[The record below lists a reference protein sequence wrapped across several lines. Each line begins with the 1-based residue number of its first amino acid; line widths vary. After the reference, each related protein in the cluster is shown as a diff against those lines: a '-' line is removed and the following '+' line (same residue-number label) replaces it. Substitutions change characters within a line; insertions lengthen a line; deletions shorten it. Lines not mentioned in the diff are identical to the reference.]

1 MQKVTTF
8 RENRYLFKRRTMAD
22 NPALD
27 PKTAKILPWVV
38 AVAFFMQMLDGT
50 ILNTALPTMAKD
62 LHTNPLQMQSVVI
75 AYMLT
80 VALIIPASGWLADKF
95 GIKRVFLFAIA
106 LFTAGSLACGLSPT
120 LEVIVACRIIQ
131 GIGGALMVPV
141 GRLVVLRA
149 YPREQLVTVL
159 SFITIPGLIGPLIGP
174 TLGGFLVEYASW
186 HWIFFINIPVG
197 IIGILSTM
205 KYMPYL
211 ARGGEL
217 YPFDRIGF
225 ILFSTFMLTITLGLE
240 GIGELHLA
248 YAPMVLLIVFGI
260 VCLVGYVLYARYIPR
275 PLFSPDLFRVRNFS
289 VGILGNLFARLGNG
303 AMPFLTPLLLQIGLG
318 YSPMNAGLSMVP
330 MTIGAVIAKSA
341 ATRLVNR
348 FGYRLIL
355 TINTLLLGLMIA
367 LFSTISKEMNYGLM
381 MVIFTVFGIINS
393 MQFTA
398 MNTVTLVDLSDE
410 QASSGNSLLSVI
422 MQLSMS
428 MGVAIAAA
436 ILGEFTGASS
446 LLQARDVIAAFAKTY
461 LCLGFLAAI
470 STVIFIHIRPGS
482 GKVPP
487 KNPQPP
493 VSADH

>member
-1 MQKVTTF
+1 
-8 RENRYLFKRRTMAD
+8 MAD
-22 NPALD
+22 NPTLD

-95 GIKRVFLFAIA
+95 GIKRIFLFAIA
-106 LFTAGSLACGLSPT
+106 LFTLGSLACGLSPT
-120 LEVIVACRIIQ
+120 LDIIVACRVVQ

-197 IIGILSTM
+197 IIGILSTL
-205 KYMPYL
+205 KYMPQL
-211 ARGGEL
+211 TRGGDL
-217 YPFDRIGF
+217 FPFDKIGF
-225 ILFSTFMLTITLGLE
+225 ILFSTFMLTLTLGLE

-248 YAPMVLLIVFGI
+248 YAPMVLLMVFGL
-260 VCLVGYVLYARYIPR
+260 VCLVGYVLYSRYTSR
-275 PLFSPDLFRVRNFS
+275 PLFSPDLFKIRNFS

-318 YSPMNAGLSMVP
+318 YSPMKAGLSMIP
-330 MTIGAVIAKSA
+330 MTVGALISKSA

-355 TINTLLLGLMIA
+355 TVNTLLLGLMIG
-367 LFSTISKEMNYGLM
+367 LFSTIDKTMNYWLM
-381 MVIFTVFGIINS
+381 MAIFTVFGIINS
-393 MQFTA
+393 LQFTA
-398 MNTVTLVDLSDE
+398 MNTVTLVDLSDR

-436 ILGEFTGASS
+436 ILSEFTGVAS
-446 LLQARDVIAAFAKTY
+446 LTAARDVIAAFAKTF

-470 STVIFIHIRPGS
+470 STVIFIHIKPDS

-487 KNPQPP
+487 KNKQPP
-493 VSADH
+493 VPADH

>member
-1 MQKVTTF
+1 
-8 RENRYLFKRRTMAD
+8 MAD
-22 NPALD
+22 NVTLD

-95 GIKRVFLFAIA
+95 GIKRIFLFAIA
-106 LFTAGSLACGLSPT
+106 LFTLGSLACGLSPT
-120 LEVIVACRIIQ
+120 LDIIVACRVLQ

-197 IIGILSTM
+197 IIGILSTL
-205 KYMPYL
+205 KYMPHL
-211 ARGGEL
+211 TRGGDL
-217 YPFDRIGF
+217 FPFDKIGF

-248 YAPMVLLIVFGI
+248 YAPMVLLMIFGL
-260 VCLVGYVLYARYIPR
+260 VCLVGYVLYSRYTAR
-275 PLFSPDLFRVRNFS
+275 PLFSPDLFKVRNFS

-318 YSPMNAGLSMVP
+318 YSPMKAGLSMIP
-330 MTIGAVIAKSA
+330 MTVGALISKSA

-348 FGYRLIL
+348 FGYRTIL
-355 TINTLLLGLMIA
+355 TVNTLLLGLMIG
-367 LFSTISKEMNYGLM
+367 LFSTIDKTMNYWLM
-381 MVIFTVFGIINS
+381 MAIFTVFGIINS
-393 MQFTA
+393 LQFTA
-398 MNTVTLVDLSDE
+398 MNTVTLVDLSDQ

-436 ILGEFTGASS
+436 ILSEFTGVTS
-446 LLQARDVIAAFAKTY
+446 LTAAHDVIAAFAKTF

-470 STVIFIHIRPGS
+470 STVIFVHIKPDS

-487 KNPQPP
+487 KNKQPP
-493 VSADH
+493 VPADH

>member
-1 MQKVTTF
+1 
-8 RENRYLFKRRTMAD
+8 MAD

-62 LHTNPLQMQSVVI
+62 LGTHPLQMQSVVI

-80 VALIIPASGWLADKF
+80 VALIIPVSGWLADKF

-106 LFTAGSLACGLSPT
+106 LFTLGSLACGLSPT
-120 LEVIVACRIIQ
+120 LEIIVACRIAQ

-141 GRLVVLRA
+141 GRLIVLRA
-149 YPREQLVTVL
+149 YSREQLVTVL
-159 SFITIPGLIGPLIGP
+159 SFVTIPGLIGPLVGP

-186 HWIFFINIPVG
+186 HWIFFINMPVG
-197 IIGILSTM
+197 IIGILATL
-205 KYMPYL
+205 KYMPEL
-211 ARGGEL
+211 TRGGEL
-217 YPFDRIGF
+217 YPFDKTGF
-225 ILFSTFMLTITLGLE
+225 ILFGTFMLAITLGLE

-248 YAPMVLLIVFGI
+248 YAPMVLLMILGI
-260 VCLVGYVLYARYIPR
+260 VCLTGYVLYARRISR
-275 PLFSPDLFRVRNFS
+275 PLFSPDLFKVRNFA

-318 YSPMNAGLSMVP
+318 YSPMKAGLSMIP
-330 MTIGAVIAKSA
+330 MTIGAIVAKNA
-341 ATRLVNR
+341 VTRLVNR
-348 FGYRLIL
+348 FGFRTIL
-355 TINTLLLGLMIA
+355 TVNTLLLGLMIA
-367 LFSTISKEMNYGLM
+367 MFSTIGKETNHWFM
-381 MVIFTVFGIINS
+381 MLIFAIFGVINS
-393 MQFTA
+393 TQFSA

-410 QASSGNSLLSVI
+410 QASSGNSLLAAI

-428 MGVAIAAA
+428 MGVAIAAT
-436 ILGEFTGASS
+436 ILGEFTGAGS
-446 LLQARDVIAAFAKTY
+446 LSQAHDVVSAFAKTY

-470 STVIFIHIRPGS
+470 STAIFIHVSPES
-482 GKVPP
+482 GKLPP
-487 KNPQPP
+487 KNPHPP

>member
-1 MQKVTTF
+1 MP
-8 RENRYLFKRRTMAD
+8 D
-22 NPALD
+22 NPVIDA
-27 PKTAKILPWVV
+27 KTAKILPWVV
-38 AVAFFMQMLDGT
+38 AIAFFMQMLDGT
-50 ILNTALPTMAKD
+50 ILNTALPAMAKD
-62 LHTNPLQMQSVVI
+62 LHTNPLQMQSVI
-75 AYMLT
+75 ISYMLT
-80 VALIIPASGWLADKF
+80 VALVIPASGWLADKF

-106 LFTAGSLACGLSPT
+106 LFTLGSLACGLSPT
-120 LEVIVACRIIQ
+120 LSVIVGFRVVQ

-149 YPREQLVTVL
+149 YPREQLVSVL

-197 IIGILSTM
+197 IIGILSTL
-205 KYMPYL
+205 KYMPRL
-211 ARGGEL
+211 PRGGEL
-217 YPFDRIGF
+217 YPFDTIGF
-225 ILFSTFMLTITLGLE
+225 VLFAAFMLAVTLGLE

-248 YAPMVLLIVFGI
+248 YAPMVMLMVFGL
-260 VCLVGYVLYARYIPR
+260 VCLAGYVLYSRYHSR
-275 PLFSPDLFRVRNFS
+275 PLFSPDLFKVRNFS

-318 YSPMNAGLSMVP
+318 YSPMKAGLSLIP

-341 ATRLVNR
+341 ATWLVQR

-355 TINTLLLGLMIA
+355 TVNTLLLGAMIA
-367 LFSTISKEMNYGLM
+367 LFSTISRQMNYWVM
-381 MVIFTVFGIINS
+381 MLIFTVFGIINS
-393 MQFTA
+393 TQFTA
-398 MNTVTLVDLSDE
+398 MNTVTLVDLSDQ

-436 ILGEFTGASS
+436 ILSEFTGVKS
-446 LLQARDVIAAFAKTY
+446 LYDAHNVIAAFAKTY

-470 STVIFIHIRPGS
+470 STVIFIHIKPDS
-482 GKVPP
+482 GKVAP
-487 KNPQPP
+487 KNKQPP
-493 VSADH
+493 VPSDH

>member
-1 MQKVTTF
+1 
-8 RENRYLFKRRTMAD
+8 
-22 NPALD
+22 
-27 PKTAKILPWVV
+27 
-38 AVAFFMQMLDGT
+38 MQMLDGT

-217 YPFDRIGF
+217 YPFDKNRI
-225 ILFSTFMLTITLGLE
+225 
-240 GIGELHLA
+240 H
-248 YAPMVLLIVFGI
+248 
-260 VCLVGYVLYARYIPR
+260 
-275 PLFSPDLFRVRNFS
+275 
-289 VGILGNLFARLGNG
+289 
-303 AMPFLTPLLLQIGLG
+303 
-318 YSPMNAGLSMVP
+318 
-330 MTIGAVIAKSA
+330 
-341 ATRLVNR
+341 
-348 FGYRLIL
+348 
-355 TINTLLLGLMIA
+355 
-367 LFSTISKEMNYGLM
+367 
-381 MVIFTVFGIINS
+381 
-393 MQFTA
+393 
-398 MNTVTLVDLSDE
+398 
-410 QASSGNSLLSVI
+410 SL
-422 MQLSMS
+422 
-428 MGVAIAAA
+428 
-436 ILGEFTGASS
+436 
-446 LLQARDVIAAFAKTY
+446 
-461 LCLGFLAAI
+461 
-470 STVIFIHIRPGS
+470 
-482 GKVPP
+482 
-487 KNPQPP
+487 
-493 VSADH
+493 

>member
-1 MQKVTTF
+1 MP
-8 RENRYLFKRRTMAD
+8 D
-22 NPALD
+22 NPVIDA
-27 PKTAKILPWVV
+27 KTAKILPWVV
-38 AVAFFMQMLDGT
+38 AIAFFMQMLDGT
-50 ILNTALPTMAKD
+50 ILNTALPAMAKD
-62 LHTNPLQMQSVVI
+62 LHTNPLQMQSVI
-75 AYMLT
+75 ISYMLT
-80 VALIIPASGWLADKF
+80 VALVIPASGWLADKF

-106 LFTAGSLACGLSPT
+106 LFTLGSLACGLSPT
-120 LEVIVACRIIQ
+120 LSVIVGFRVVQ

-149 YPREQLVTVL
+149 YPREQLVSVL

-197 IIGILSTM
+197 IIGILSTL
-205 KYMPYL
+205 KYMPRL
-211 ARGGEL
+211 PRGGEL
-217 YPFDRIGF
+217 YPFDTIGF
-225 ILFSTFMLTITLGLE
+225 VLFAAFMLAVTLGLE

-248 YAPMVLLIVFGI
+248 YAPMVMLMVFGL
-260 VCLVGYVLYARYIPR
+260 VCLVGYVLYSRYHSR
-275 PLFSPDLFRVRNFS
+275 PLFSPDLFKVRNFS

-318 YSPMNAGLSMVP
+318 YSPMKAGLSLIP

-341 ATRLVNR
+341 ATWLVQR

-355 TINTLLLGLMIA
+355 TVNTLLLGAMIA
-367 LFSTISKEMNYGLM
+367 LFSTISRQMNYWVM
-381 MVIFTVFGIINS
+381 MLIFTVFGIINS
-393 MQFTA
+393 TQFTA
-398 MNTVTLVDLSDE
+398 MNTVTLVDLSDQ

-436 ILGEFTGASS
+436 ILSEFTGVKS
-446 LLQARDVIAAFAKTY
+446 LYDAHNVIAAFAKTY

-470 STVIFIHIRPGS
+470 STVIFIHIKPDS
-482 GKVPP
+482 GKVAP
-487 KNPQPP
+487 KNKQPP
-493 VSADH
+493 VPSDH

>member
-1 MQKVTTF
+1 
-8 RENRYLFKRRTMAD
+8 
-22 NPALD
+22 
-27 PKTAKILPWVV
+27 
-38 AVAFFMQMLDGT
+38 
-50 ILNTALPTMAKD
+50 
-62 LHTNPLQMQSVVI
+62 MQSVVI

-225 ILFSTFMLTITLGLE
+225 ILFSAFMLTITLGLE

-330 MTIGAVIAKSA
+330 MTIGQKCRHPAGQPFRLPPDPHHQHPVAGTDDRPVFHHQQGNELRAHDGDLHCFRHHQFHAVH
-341 ATRLVNR
+341 
-348 FGYRLIL
+348 GHEYRH
-355 TINTLLLGLMIA
+355 A
-367 LFSTISKEMNYGLM
+367 RR
-381 MVIFTVFGIINS
+381 
-393 MQFTA
+393 
-398 MNTVTLVDLSDE
+398 
-410 QASSGNSLLSVI
+410 SV
-422 MQLSMS
+422 
-428 MGVAIAAA
+428 G
-436 ILGEFTGASS
+436 
-446 LLQARDVIAAFAKTY
+446 
-461 LCLGFLAAI
+461 
-470 STVIFIHIRPGS
+470 
-482 GKVPP
+482 
-487 KNPQPP
+487 
-493 VSADH
+493 